1 MERSTKASWL
11 EGQGDLREA
20 EVADVPVE
28 GQSVRVRALAARYS
42 AEVQG
47 QLKMVQEGS
56 EQVARFDIA
65 AMEALQFVHGCIDP
79 TFTLQEARQVQA
91 MYGPAFRKV
100 IAKIDELSGIDKDTL
115 KETETRFPAGGE
127 TPARGDGV
135 DGSSDGSGGSDVRV
149 RVGAGAGNDPE

>member
-1 MERSTKASWL
+1 MARSTKASWL
-11 EGQGDLREA
+11 EGPGDLREA
-20 EVADVPVE
+20 DVEDVPVAGE
-28 GQSVRVRALAARYS
+28 SVRVRALSARYS

-65 AMEALQFVHGCIDP
+65 AMEALQFANGCIDP
-79 TFTLQEARQVQA
+79 TFTLDEARQVQRV
-91 MYGPAFRKV
+91 YGPAFRKV

-127 TPARGDGV
+127 TPAGSNGL
-135 DGSSDGSGGSDVRV
+135 DGSPDGRGGSDVRV
-149 RVGAGAGNDPE
+149 RAGVGAGDDPE